1 MALSHPGLTG
11 AIGGLAMG
19 AADFVIVLRVIRRV
33 LAREMDE
40 GGDLPGVD
48 FVGRRYRALRHML
61 AGFSFLALPAL
72 GFVLG
77 TALGSEGGAR

>member
-48 FVGRRYRALRHML
+48 FVGRRYRALRNML
-61 AGFSFLALPAL
+61 AGFSFVALPAL

>member
-19 AADFVIVLRVIRRV
+19 AADFIIVLRVIRRV

-40 GGDLPGVD
+40 GRLRSGLQAAAGRLP
-48 FVGRRYRALRHML
+48 FLPTRAGLS
-61 AGFSFLALPAL
+61 G
-72 GFVLG
+72 
-77 TALGSEGGAR
+77 